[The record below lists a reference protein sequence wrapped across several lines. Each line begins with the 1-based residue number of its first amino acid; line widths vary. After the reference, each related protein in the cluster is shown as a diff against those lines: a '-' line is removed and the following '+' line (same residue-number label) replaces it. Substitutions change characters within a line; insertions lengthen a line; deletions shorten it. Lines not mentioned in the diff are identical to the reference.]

1 MDPEAQIYFL
11 QCTPFDGVGLFDPEA
26 RGYLLQ
32 CSLCREVDLLDPE
45 ARVCLVSLV
54 VGALI

>member
-1 MDPEAQIYFL
+1 MTARHIYFL
-11 QCTPFDGVGLFDPEA
+11 QCSSFDEVDLVDPEA

-32 CSLCREVDLLDPE
+32 CSLCGEVDLLDPE